1 MGWTMSQPSE
11 AWYVFAS
18 RNLLEYYVPVG
29 ETLPMGLRMI
39 KCRRKGRKTC
49 EPPAHVQRFLDLKQ
63 HGFGWNLNGVTAQR
77 LEDQPV
83 GEGHTIVQLRKRG
96 LFYRLQVSIP
106 KTGDET
112 WIKN

>member
-1 MGWTMSQPSE
+1 MSQPSE
-11 AWYVFAS
+11 TWYIFAS
-18 RNLLEYYVPVG
+18 RNILEYYVPDEG
-29 ETLPMGLRMI
+29 GPPYGMRLI

-77 LEDQPV
+77 LEDNWKSSPA
-83 GEGHTIVQLRKRG
+83 IMQLRKRG

>member
-1 MGWTMSQPSE
+1 MANET
-11 AWYVFAS
+11 WYIFAA
-18 RNLLEYYVPVG
+18 RHLLEYYVPTGDLLPVG
-29 ETLPMGLRMI
+29 MRLI

-49 EPPAHVQRFLDLKQ
+49 DPPAHIQRFLDLKQ
-63 HGFGWNLNGVTAQR
+63 HGFGWNLNGVTAQL

-83 GEGHTIVQLRKRG
+83 GAGETIRSLRKRG
-96 LFYRLQVSIP
+96 LFYRLEVTIP